1 MKEMDHA
8 ETIAKRV
15 LEAVLPGTRMTY
27 RVDQSRGEH
36 DFDLSYSDGSISA
49 VEVTSSVDE
58 AIEHAYARIRDTRKG
73 GPMVKTKLCERDWL
87 VRPALWADLRMVRA
101 KVDQYLAAVEFA
113 GIDRFWAPTDL
124 HPSVERIYQNLG
136 VVSGSVFSHWKEPG
150 QIGIMFPTRGGAP
163 SSERLPQ
170 SKLPTR
176 KLSRSTTDE
185 SWVCLA
191 RTSGT
196 WSYMYTLHTRVRGA
210 CL

>member
-1 MKEMDHA
+1 
-8 ETIAKRV
+8 
-15 LEAVLPGTRMTY
+15 MTY

-36 DFDLSYSDGSISA
+36 DFNLSYLDGSISA

-73 GPMVKTKLCERDWL
+73 GPMVKTKLCENDWL
-87 VRPALWADLRMVRA
+87 VHPALCADLRMVRA

-150 QIGIMFPTRGGAP
+150 QIGIMFPTRGGAFKRAAAAI
-163 SSERLPQ
+163 EAAEKEAFKVDNR
-170 SKLPTR
+170 R
-176 KLSRSTTDE
+176 KLG
-185 SWVCLA
+185 L
-191 RTSGT
+191 SGT
-196 WSYMYTLHTRVRGA
+196 NERHLVVYVYPTH
-210 CL
+210 